1 MATHH
6 SEEVPVIASEAVLIR
21 SEPMPEGTPT
31 VKGNNW
37 KIERKIFRIYNQ
49 FTIIEYNKYLNI

>member
-6 SEEVPVIASEAVLIR
+6 SKEVPVIASEAVLIR

-31 VKGNNW
+31 VKGNKQLRN
-37 KIERKIFRIYNQ
+37 RK
-49 FTIIEYNKYLNI
+49 KNIPNLQSKPVPYC